1 MIPLYM
7 PGWNLNI
14 PEYVFDEI
22 YAGKNMDKG
31 LFKNLPTTDVEFIE
45 YFLTSKLWRMNN
57 LYTIIDK
64 LGRKT
69 LFRMNWSQHMVHNYG
84 FEHPRLIILKSRQQG
99 ISTYYLIKYFDDA
112 ETIDDLTIG
121 LMAQGKRESAILL
134 TRTKML
140 IEELDPAVSDFLS
153 VGTSKDNT
161 EAVEFLNNSKIL
173 IGVSFRSQ
181 TLQRLH
187 ISEFGKIANENPK
200 RAEETKTG
208 TLQAIAPYN
217 DVAIESTAEGDN
229 EFKYM
234 WDEATEV
241 KDDERGP
248 KDFLPVFLSWF
259 DDPDCKLDILQRDT
273 TESLEYFSKHEQNGW
288 VFSREQKNWWISQY
302 RELKTKIKQEYPLT
316 AEEAF
321 EASRQGAYWHQAWQD
336 YGIETPELF
345 DPRLP
350 VYATMDLGINDT
362 NTVFMFQYYNKR
374 KKIIWEYGNN
384 NRGVRHYSDEIK
396 RQCLRWNIPWPEM
409 YLPHDGAKRQQG
421 QDDDLKTVADLYAEN
436 GFKVSLLDRPKD
448 KHKAVENVRSD
459 IEHELL
465 EIDAEC
471 KYAIKTM
478 ANYSKVWDA
487 KLEEWKKEPLH
498 NYWSH
503 WADNVLHVL
512 LCKVPDH
519 YKESYGK
526 KYRGRSVSGGFAI

>member
-1 MIPLYM
+1 MKPLLM

-14 PEYVFDEI
+14 PEYVFDEV
-22 YAGKNMDKG
+22 YAGQNMDKT
-31 LFKNLPTTDVEFIE
+31 LFKNLPDTDHEFIT
-45 YFLTSKLWRMNN
+45 YFLPSKLWRMNN

-69 LFRMNWSQHMVHNYG
+69 LFKMNWSQHMVHNYG
-84 FEHPRLIILKSRQQG
+84 YIHPRLIILKSRQQG

-112 ETIDDLTIG
+112 ETIDDLAIG

-134 TRTKML
+134 TRTKLL
-140 IEELDPAVSDFLS
+140 IDELDPAVKEFLA

-161 EAVEFLNNSKIL
+161 EAVEFHNNSKIL

-208 TLQAIAPYN
+208 TLQAIAPFN

-234 WDEATEV
+234 WDAATEV
-241 KDDERGP
+241 SDEERGP

-259 DDPDCKLDILQRDT
+259 DDPDCKLNIYQRPT
-273 TESLEYFSKHEQNGW
+273 NESTEYFSKHEANGW
-288 VFSREQKNWWISQY
+288 VFSQEQKNWWIAQY

-321 EASRQGAYWHQAWQD
+321 EASRQGAYWHRAWQD
-336 YGIETPELF
+336 FGIETPDLF
-345 DPRLP
+345 NPALE
-350 VYATMDLGINDT
+350 VHCAMDLGINDT
-362 NTVFMFQYYNKR
+362 NTVYFFQYYDKR

-384 NRGVRHYSDEIK
+384 NVGVRHYSEKIK
-396 RQCLRWNIPWPEM
+396 EQCRIWNIPWPTLF
-409 YLPHDGAKRQQG
+409 LPHDSAKRNQG
-421 QDDDLKTVADLYAEN
+421 QEELKKTEDLYREN
-436 GFKVSLLDRPKD
+436 GFKVVVLERPTNKLT
-448 KHKAVENVRSD
+448 A
-459 IEHELL
+459 IEHARDTIESGLL
-465 EIDAEC
+465 EIDSEC
-471 KYAIKTM
+471 KHAIKTM
-478 ANYSKVWDA
+478 ANYSREWDA
-487 KLEEWKKEPLH
+487 KLEEWKKDPLH

-503 WADNVLHVL
+503 WADGIIYVLMASVQDL
-512 LCKVPDH
+512 
-519 YKESYGK
+519 YKKMYEK
-526 KYRGRSVSGGFAI
+526 KYRGRSSGGGFDV